1 MNLQIFIQD
10 KNFIRRLLACS
21 ILLFAQVGL
30 ADWSIDFSRRA
41 QNVKPED
48 IKMDYN
54 KSKSDAEK
62 SVFETV
68 FEASTPV
75 QELVILNTET
85 GFVPASIHLKVGKR
99 YKFNVVNVNKNN
111 KNLSFVMDA
120 FSEHHSTYYG
130 ALKSFTIQPKK
141 EGVYSFQCPE
151 SSAQGRLVVYPETKT
166 QPSLSQRLPAS
177 DGGSL

>member
-10 KNFIRRLLACS
+10 KNYIKKLILAFTVLLS
-21 ILLFAQVGL
+21 TQMGW

-48 IKMDYN
+48 IKMDY
-54 KSKSDAEK
+54 KKPEAEK

-75 QELVILNTET
+75 QELVILNTES